1 MNLLYDYFASLVKK
15 RFHGSVR
22 VIFEDGLPVSLKEEK
37 SIDTEIL
44 RENIRENI
52 KRDPKD

>member
-1 MNLLYDYFASLVKK
+1 MNILYDYLASLVKK
-15 RFHGSVR
+15 RFHGSVK
-22 VIFEDGLPVSLKEEK
+22 ILFEDGLPVSLKEEK